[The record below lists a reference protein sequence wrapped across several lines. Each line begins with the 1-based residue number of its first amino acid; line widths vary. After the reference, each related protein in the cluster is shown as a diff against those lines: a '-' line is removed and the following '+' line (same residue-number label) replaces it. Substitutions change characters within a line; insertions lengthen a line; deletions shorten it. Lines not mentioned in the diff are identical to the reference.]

1 MISNIEKVNE
11 YFQIP
16 IYFNENKME
25 LNKNVIDDLELIKTV
40 DPSCNSIYSFAFQP
54 DTSLGKKVLEQFPQY
69 YTTDVEF
76 LKDTQS
82 LLKNYKK
89 MDLKCDEDKNQM
101 LSEVMEVWDEIKN
114 DTGFK
119 EKYQFIDW
127 PMWEFL
133 NHSESFLQVMSIY
146 NITSPIIS
154 FCLPLI
160 ILIVPLFVINAKG
173 LSISTSEY
181 IVILKQIME
190 HHAIGKLFVVNFSE
204 IHSQEKLYI
213 FISELS

>member
-16 IYFNENKME
+16 ICFNEQKME

-54 DTSLGKKVLEQFPQY
+54 GTSLGKKVLEQFPQY

-89 MDLKCDEDKNQM
+89 MDLKCDENKNQM
-101 LSEVMEVWDEIKN
+101 LAEVMEVWDDIKN

-119 EKYQFIDW
+119 EKYQFVDW

-133 NHSESFLQVMSIY
+133 NHSESFLQIMSIY
-146 NITSPIIS
+146 NLASPVIS
-154 FCLPLI
+154 LFVPFI
-160 ILIVPLFVINAKG
+160 ILIIPFFIIKMNLTFCN
-173 LSISTSEY
+173 
-181 IVILKQIME
+181 IL
-190 HHAIGKLFVVNFSE
+190 
-204 IHSQEKLYI
+204 
-213 FISELS
+213 